1 MDCEYFEGL
10 IVRLPDGELSEAEM
24 NALLAHIDGC
34 AGCRALFHAIHAVH
48 DELTAPVEAPD
59 TLCSRVM
66 DAIAQETE
74 AKPAQPKQARSAH
87 AKRRRWRYGD
97 LAIMAACAALVVAVL
112 GVSQLTPRYGSS
124 AGSAAVL
131 TAEAGFAPTEAA
143 GTESALPA
151 EEESA
156 PLLGAASPAAENEEA
171 SSRSTDTVD
180 TAEAAAVPQET
191 RSATASAAATGAQ
204 EADSAAEAPMDAA
217 SAPEFTVA
225 AVPDGADVFDP
236 DGLFVGFVPA
246 DALDRLFTENDAE
259 SLALNGEPDLRMER
273 GGVSYELFILDGVI
287 YWREA
292 GGALYRA
299 DMDEAEFSGYLG

>member
-34 AGCRALFHAIHAVH
+34 AGCRALFHAIHTVH

-124 AGSAAVL
+124 VDSAAVL

-143 GTESALPA
+143 SAESALPA

-191 RSATASAAATGAQ
+191 RSATA
-204 EADSAAEAPMDAA
+204 SAAEAPMDAA

-273 GGVSYELFILDGVI
+273 GGISYELFILDGVI